1 MRKTSLIQIIKPLV
15 ERFPKIAMAYRQVRD
30 TRVLSKA
37 PKLTKL
43 GFKFNG
49 NEQMEKG
56 LFEPIE
62 TNLAKLIF
70 PKVDYVINIGA
81 NIGYYVCQALHSNK
95 KVFAFEPINTNLKYL
110 LRNVKANNWHDSCE
124 IFPVAL
130 SNKTNI
136 IEIYGGGTG
145 ASLIKGWAGTP
156 ERFSTLVP
164 CLTLNDVL
172 GDRLNGNNIF
182 VIVDIE
188 GAENMMLEGATKLLD
203 MNPKPIWLVEIS
215 GGHHQPK
222 GTKINPYILET
233 FEKFWD
239 RGYESITADNLL
251 RKISI
256 EEILKIIETQVDS
269 LGTNNF
275 LFYEKNRNLF

>member
-1 MRKTSLIQIIKPLV
+1 MQFIKPLV
-15 ERFPKIAMAYRQVRD
+15 ERFPGIAVAYRHVRD
-30 TRVLSKA
+30 TRALRKE
-37 PKLTKL
+37 PQLTKQ

-49 NEQMEKG
+49 NEQMENG
-56 LFEPIE
+56 SFEPIE
-62 TNLAKLIF
+62 TNLAKQIF
-70 PKVDYVINIGA
+70 PKVDYVVNIGA
-81 NIGYYVCQALHSNK
+81 NIGYYVCQALQSNK
-95 KVFAFEPINTNLKYL
+95 KVLAFEPIETNLKYL
-110 LRNVKANNWHDSCE
+110 LKNIKANNWQDKCE

-156 ERFSTLVP
+156 ERSSTLVA

-188 GAENMMLEGATKLLD
+188 GAENMMLEGATKLLE
-203 MNPKPIWLVEIS
+203 MNPKPIWLIEITVQE
-215 GGHHQPK
+215 HQPK
-222 GTKINPYILET
+222 GTKINPYLLET

-251 RKISI
+251 RKISK
-256 EEILKIIETQVDS
+256 EEILKIIETQVNS
-269 LGTNNF
+269 LGSHNF
-275 LFYEKNRNLF
+275 LFYEKNKNPL